1 MYILSFSL
9 LLSVITQLALCF
21 PLLEPRQGDLD
32 IFGPQLLGPN
42 ATCIDSAFSFKG
54 SVFGSLCASFE
65 GTVASSV
72 DLNTCIGNIGGTLTY
87 MEK

>member
-21 PLLEPRQGDLD
+21 PLLEPRQGGLE

-42 ATCIDSAFSFKG
+42 ATCINSVFSFKD
-54 SVFGSLCASFE
+54 SVFGSLCVSF
-65 GTVASSV
+65 GSTIASSV
-72 DLNTCIGNIGGTLTY
+72 DLNTCIGNIGGTLIY
-87 MEK
+87 MVK